1 MFEPIQKNFYICIA
15 FESVQI
21 SYPKGCPEVQ
31 SM

>member
-1 MFEPIQKNFYICIA
+1 MFEPIQKIIYICIV